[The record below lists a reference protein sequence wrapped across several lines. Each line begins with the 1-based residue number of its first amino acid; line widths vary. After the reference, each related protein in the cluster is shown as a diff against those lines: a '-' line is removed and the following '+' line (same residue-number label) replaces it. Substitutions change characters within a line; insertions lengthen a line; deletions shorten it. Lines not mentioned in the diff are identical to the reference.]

1 MKLLDLIFK
10 TEHPTKDETENDI
23 ITYKKQEK
31 AKDTTQENL
40 TYSNLNYNNINV
52 YSPQNQEEI
61 EKIIINLQKNE
72 ASIINMKGYDK
83 ANLTRV
89 LDFLNGAIFALNGSI
104 NRLTQDLYLIS
115 PKTTKIKILK
125 WGIMKTWFKY
135 LLISLLA
142 ITFIAT
148 DIITKIIFEGKNI
161 VLINNFLTIFS
172 THNYGAGLGL
182 LSGKTT
188 LLIILTILFLIM
200 FILYDIFC
208 KNKHILYSISFS
220 LILGGAIGN
229 LIDRIMLG
237 YVRDFIYVNISIM
250 PYYFNFADAF
260 LTIGVILFIIEL
272 IFKREPKKNDR
283 EVKDK

>member
-125 WGIMKTWFKY
+125 
-135 LLISLLA
+135 
-142 ITFIAT
+142 
-148 DIITKIIFEGKNI
+148 
-161 VLINNFLTIFS
+161 
-172 THNYGAGLGL
+172 
-182 LSGKTT
+182 
-188 LLIILTILFLIM
+188 
-200 FILYDIFC
+200 
-208 KNKHILYSISFS
+208 
-220 LILGGAIGN
+220 
-229 LIDRIMLG
+229 
-237 YVRDFIYVNISIM
+237 
-250 PYYFNFADAF
+250 
-260 LTIGVILFIIEL
+260 
-272 IFKREPKKNDR
+272 
-283 EVKDK
+283 